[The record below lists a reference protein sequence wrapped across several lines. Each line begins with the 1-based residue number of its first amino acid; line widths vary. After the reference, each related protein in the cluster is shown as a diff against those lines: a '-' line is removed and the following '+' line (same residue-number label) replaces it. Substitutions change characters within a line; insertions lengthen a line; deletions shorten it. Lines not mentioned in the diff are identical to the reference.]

1 MSIQSDANYF
11 GQSIPFGG
19 GFGGGIPFPYPA
31 FGGGGGCNNNG
42 IGGVGLFGL
51 VGLNSLGDRGGHGH
65 GHCDKD
71 NDGINSAIFGANIL
85 GKLGDIEGAVPL
97 AAANIQNA
105 MLAQTAGLT
114 DSINQAG
121 LANLAATAGVK
132 DTVNATATAA
142 LINANN
148 NTNSILGAICQLSS
162 KIDQN
167 TITDLQTQL
176 LRAESHGR
184 SRETEVNITQSV
196 NQVQAQAQAQAQQ
209 QAQFSALFSCINSLV
224 GDIQAVKQGQVIFNS
239 GTMAASGTQAAANTK
254 VA

>member
-1 MSIQSDANYF
+1 MSIYSDSNFMSGAGGGLPF
-11 GQSIPFGG
+11 GFGG
-19 GFGGGIPFPYPA
+19 GFGGF
-31 FGGGGGCNNNG
+31 GGGCNSG
-42 IGGVGLFGL
+42 IGGLGLFGL
-51 VGLNSLGDRGGHGH
+51 VGLNGLGGRDRDCDGGGNHHVG
-65 GHCDKD
+65 
-71 NDGINSAIFGANIL
+71 SAVFGANIL
-85 GKLGDIEGAVPL
+85 SKLGDIEGAVPL

-105 MLAQTAGLT
+105 LLTQTAGLT
-114 DSINQAG
+114 DQINQAG

-176 LRAESHGR
+176 LRAENHGR

-209 QAQFSALFSCINSLV
+209 QAQFKDLYTCINALV

>member
-1 MSIQSDANYF
+1 MSITSDANF
-11 GQSIPFGG
+11 LGGSPFGGFG
-19 GFGGGIPFPYPA
+19 GFGGGGW
-31 FGGGGGCNNNG
+31 GG
-42 IGGVGLFGL
+42 IAPIGLFG
-51 VGLNSLGDRGGHGH
+51 VANGLFGRDGRGDCG
-65 GHCDKD
+65 
-71 NDGINSAIFGANIL
+71 DGTNNAVFGATIL

-97 AAANIQNA
+97 AAANIENA
-105 MLAQTAGLT
+105 LLSQTASLN
-114 DSINQAG
+114 DQISQVG
-121 LANLAATAGVK
+121 LANLAATANVK

-148 NTNSILGAICQLSS
+148 NTNSILGAICQLGS

-196 NQVQAQAQAQAQQ
+196 NQNQAQLQAQAQT
-209 QAQFSALFSCINSLV
+209 QAQFNALFAGLNALV

>member
-1 MSIQSDANYF
+1 MSIYSDSNFMSGAGGGLPF
-11 GQSIPFGG
+11 GFGG
-19 GFGGGIPFPYPA
+19 GFGGF
-31 FGGGGGCNNNG
+31 GGGCNSG
-42 IGGVGLFGL
+42 IGGLGLFGL
-51 VGLNSLGDRGGHGH
+51 VGLNGLGGRDRDCGH
-65 GHCDKD
+65 DR
-71 NDGINSAIFGANIL
+71 DGLSGTILGANIL

-105 MLAQTAGLT
+105 LLTQTAGLT
-114 DSINQAG
+114 DQINQAG

-176 LRAESHGR
+176 LRAENHGR

-209 QAQFSALFSCINSLV
+209 QAQFKDLYTCINALV